1 MLTLWVNS
9 MSQYKIEKRTKY
21 DTDGSIIST
30 VWDVYH
36 EDGRLAEE
44 GIDSKEKA
52 QIKMEVLELN
62 DALKITAIP
71 LNDSKPKSN
80 G

>member
-1 MLTLWVNS
+1 

-36 EDGRLAEE
+36 EDGQLAEGGLLSE
-44 GIDSKEKA
+44 EMA
-52 QIKMEVLELN
+52 QGMLEVYESREELKKIKTPTPNKNEPN
-62 DALKITAIP
+62 IK
-71 LNDSKPKSN
+71 
-80 G
+80 

>member
-1 MLTLWVNS
+1 MLWVNS
-9 MSQYKIEKRTKY
+9 MSQYKIEEKIEY
-21 DTDGSIIST
+21 APDGTVISRQ
-30 VWDVYH
+30 WESYH
-36 EDGRLAEE
+36 QDGRLAEG